1 MVKNTIASNY
11 KNLLNNNV
19 EGLISALGMNQF
31 VKLTVEQ
38 SYFFDK
44 DFVQGR
50 HKNLCDFANLRN
62 CILIPVW
69 ANGLMDESDSEIGS
83 PTSIL
88 QAVFQQICIDLY
100 FKGTKSSSAPTVRSS
115 SDIMHGEYELNIIDT
130 KSSSQSSLGAP
141 IKKLSIII

>member
-1 MVKNTIASNY
+1 MAKETIVSNY

-50 HKNLCDFANLRN
+50 HKDLCDLTSFLD
-62 CILIPVW
+62 IVLIPVW
-69 ANGLMDESDSEIGS
+69 ANGLMDESDPEIGS
-83 PTSIL
+83 PASIL
-88 QAVFQQICIDLY
+88 QAVYQQICMELY
-100 FKGTKSSSAPTVRSS
+100 FKTTKTSSAPTVRNS
-115 SDIMHGEYELNIIDT
+115 SDIMHGEYELNIIET
-130 KSSSQSSLGAP
+130 KTSSQSSLGAP